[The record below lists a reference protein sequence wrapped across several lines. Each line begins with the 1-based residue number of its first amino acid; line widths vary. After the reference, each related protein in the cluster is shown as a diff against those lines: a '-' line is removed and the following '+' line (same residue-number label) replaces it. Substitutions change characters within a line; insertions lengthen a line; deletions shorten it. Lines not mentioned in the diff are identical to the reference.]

1 MTSTNPEQERTSS
14 ERINIATGAKWE
26 SIVGYSRAVRIG
38 QHVWVT
44 GTTATDYATGQIV
57 GVGDPYSQTIQ
68 ALRNIELALQKAG
81 ASLQDVVRTR
91 IFVTNIDDWERIGT
105 AHGEFFREIL
115 PATSMIE
122 ISRLIDPTML
132 VEIEADAFIEKI

>member
-1 MTSTNPEQERTSS
+1 M
-14 ERINIATGAKWE
+14 ERINISTGAKWE

-57 GVGDPYSQTIQ
+57 GIGDAYAQTVQ
-68 ALRNIELALQKAG
+68 TLKNIELALQKAG
-81 ASLQDVVRTR
+81 ASLKDVVRTR
-91 IFVTNIDDWERIGT
+91 IFVRNISEWETIGK
-105 AHGEFFREIL
+105 AHGEFFGTIM

-122 ISRLIDPTML
+122 ISRLIDEAML
-132 VEIEADAFIEKI
+132 VEIEADAFIM

>member
-1 MTSTNPEQERTSS
+1 MERT
-14 ERINIATGAKWE
+14 NISTGAKWE

-57 GVGDPYSQTIQ
+57 GVGNVYEQTIQ
-68 ALRNIELALQKAG
+68 ALKNIELALQKAG
-81 ASLQDVVRTR
+81 ASLKDVVRTR
-91 IFVTNIDDWERIGT
+91 IFVKNIDEWETIGK
-105 AHGEFFREIL
+105 AHGEFFGTIM

-122 ISRLIDPTML
+122 ISRLIDSAML
-132 VEIEADAFIEKI
+132 VEIEADAFIMQ

>member
-1 MTSTNPEQERTSS
+1 MTEQSNNERINT

-26 SIVGYSRAVRIG
+26 AIVGYSRAVRIG
-38 QHVWVT
+38 QHVWIT

-57 GVGDPYSQTIQ
+57 GIGDAYTQTMR
-68 ALRNIELALQKAG
+68 ALKNIELALQKAG
-81 ASLQDVVRTR
+81 ASLKDVVRTR
-91 IFVTNIDDWERIGT
+91 IFVKNIDEWEIIGK

-122 ISRLIDPTML
+122 ISRLIDPAML
-132 VEIEADAFIEKI
+132 VEIEADAFII

>member
-1 MTSTNPEQERTSS
+1 MTEQNNNERINT

-26 SIVGYSRAVRIG
+26 AIVGYSRAVRIG
-38 QHVWVT
+38 QHIWVT

-57 GVGDPYSQTIQ
+57 GIGDVYAQTTQ
-68 ALRNIELALQKAG
+68 TLKNIELALQKAG
-81 ASLQDVVRTR
+81 ASLKDVVRTR
-91 IFVTNIDDWERIGT
+91 IFVKNIDEWEIIGK

-122 ISRLIDPTML
+122 ISRLIDPAML
-132 VEIEADAFIEKI
+132 IEIEADAFIL